1 MMTGTEQSSVLGGR
15 REEKARSKPV
25 AVERSMPVQQ
35 TLGMIDHQESNNVW
49 MEPAELTS
57 RRIGG
62 VDVCHG

>member
-1 MMTGTEQSSVLGGR
+1 MTGTEQSSVLGGR
-15 REEKARSKPV
+15 QEEKARSKPV

-35 TLGMIDHQESNNVW
+35 TLGMIDHQE
-49 MEPAELTS
+49 PAELTS